1 MNNTCMTL
9 FSAVVALWS
18 TTTTGSAEMI
28 HLMARKGD
36 VDKVLAEIEKGNEV
50 DLPSTSGAR
59 FAGSS
64 PLVVAARFGRADV
77 VKALL
82 ESGADPNYRLP
93 DFESAHTYATP
104 LFTASGNGHTEVVR
118 ILLEAGAD
126 ATVVDPWRGSALH
139 IARLREHRDI
149 GALLQEA
156 GSPESQ
162 GAPSIS
168 HLLELADIA
177 RGELLAGGCKFCHH
191 LEASED
197 SEAKD
202 GPPLWDVVGRNMGA
216 WPGFEYS
223 SAITDFGGVWDF
235 DALNSYLRSPFTFI
249 PGTRMSIAGIESE
262 QDRASLIGYL
272 RTLSDDPVPLP

>member
-1 MNNTCMTL
+1 MTRLPLTLVLLAILIL
-9 FSAVVALWS
+9 FGRSA
-18 TTTTGSAEMI
+18 SAEMI

-36 VDKVLAEIEKGNEV
+36 VGKVLAEIDKGVDV
-50 DLPSTSGAR
+50 DLPSSTGAR
-59 FAGSS
+59 YPGSS

-77 VKALL
+77 VRTLL
-82 ESGADPNYRLP
+82 DAGADPNYRLP
-93 DFESAHTYATP
+93 SFQTSHTYATP
-104 LFTASGNGHTEVVR
+104 LFTAAGNGHTEVVR
-118 ILLEAGAD
+118 ILLSAGAD

-139 IARLREHRDI
+139 IARLREHREI
-149 GALLQEA
+149 EALLKKA

-168 HLLELADIA
+168 HLLETADIA

-191 LEASED
+191 LETNDE

-216 WPGFEYS
+216 SPGFEYS
-223 SAITDFGGVWDF
+223 SAITDFDGVWDF
-235 DALNSYLRSPFTFI
+235 DALNSYLRSPFTYI

-262 QDRASLIGYL
+262 QDRASLIAYL